1 VIEEEESTG
10 GKVEHRPG
18 TTPWTPARAEQLA
31 RWIDRSRV
39 ELLASWI
46 DRWIELGADGCG
58 GAAPDGV
65 KFEI

>member
-31 RWIDRSRV
+31 
-39 ELLASWI
+39 SWI
-46 DRWIELGADGCG
+46 DRWIEVGADGCG